1 MLFSKRAQSTA
12 EYVLMAGVV
21 IAVFVA
27 MQTYVKRGIQGVV
40 KTAADEMGK
49 QADSEEDAH
58 YGQRVTSANTTT
70 AASIYNTQTSA
81 GGSQTAA
88 FSSTNKSS
96 GTSTAIQYGDKE
108 FGDDDDD

>member
-49 QADSEEDAH
+49 QADSEEDAD

-70 AASIYNTQTSA
+70 GSSSYNAQVSA

-88 FSSTNKSS
+88 FSSTSKTS
-96 GTSTAIQYGDKE
+96 GTSTAIQYGD
-108 FGDDDDD
+108 DD